1 MVSKSPHNRL
11 CNAWTCWCTWCIDP
25 SPRLT
30 TWENFCESAFFF
42 SECSHCHSSRVAKLA
57 LAAVISSKV
66 LIAFAR
72 FVVKSKRSVMA
83 LVVFL
88 ERLVMTELEGP
99 ITNDQFL
106 SCTSVSVS
114 LTWDFLNE
122 YRGLFIFEKRVMFNQ
137 EVFTGFKIYYQIVS
151 RQSRCKMVWT

>member
-1 MVSKSPHNRL
+1 
-11 CNAWTCWCTWCIDP
+11 
-25 SPRLT
+25 
-30 TWENFCESAFFF
+30 
-42 SECSHCHSSRVAKLA
+42 
-57 LAAVISSKV
+57 
-66 LIAFAR
+66 
-72 FVVKSKRSVMA
+72 MA

-122 YRGLFIFEKRVMFNQ
+122 YRGLFIFEKRIMFNQ

-151 RQSRCKMVWT
+151 RQSHCKMV